1 MNYTSDRSGGRS
13 TVREESTSLL
23 SRTRGLASLLLV
35 ILVITAIFVIGRVP
49 VHRTNITHT
58 DPEGDVSN
66 PDCDI
71 VRIKSFLDRKNI
83 VIEMMVAGRINNNTT
98 ASQYSYPY
106 EYRVTIVA
114 KMVDDDEA
122 HIYVIRYK
130 NGSLGPA
137 SDARAVT
144 ENDTLTIFFPLSEF
158 VSGSYMI
165 GLEGWASDYNWVDR
179 TPSDRNATVARLLF

>member
-1 MNYTSDRSGGRS
+1 MNYTSNRSG
-13 TVREESTSLL
+13 EESKSKETSTSLL
-23 SRTRGLASLLLV
+23 SRKRGLASLLLV
-35 ILVITAIFVIGRVP
+35 ILVISAIFVIGRVP
-49 VHRTNITHT
+49 VHRANIEHK

-71 VRIKSFLDRKNI
+71 VRIKSFLDRKHI
-83 VIEMMVAGRINNNTT
+83 VLEMMVAGRINNSTT

-106 EYRVTIVA
+106 EYRFTIVA
-114 KMVDDDEA
+114 KMLDDDEA

-130 NGSLGPA
+130 NGSLGPS

-144 ENDTLTIFFPLSEF
+144 ENNTLTIFFSLNEF
-158 VSGSYMI
+158 VSDSYMI

-179 TPSDRNATVARLLF
+179 TSSDRNATIARLLF